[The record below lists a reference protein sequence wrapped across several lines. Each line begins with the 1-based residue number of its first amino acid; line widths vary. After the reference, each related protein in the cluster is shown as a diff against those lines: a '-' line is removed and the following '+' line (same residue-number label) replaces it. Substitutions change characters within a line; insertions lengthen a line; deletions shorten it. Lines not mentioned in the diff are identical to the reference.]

1 MRGSAGVPAECPLP
15 SLSPP
20 PPGAQRPPKPPTA
33 APAQDIFARLGQ
45 QAGLPA
51 PWPNLRVAKTAITS
65 MCSRD
70 PRVFVKLCP
79 GVFALRALVPAQV
92 GGLCHMLEQL
102 YDAAGGWL

>member
-1 MRGSAGVPAECPLP
+1 
-15 SLSPP
+15 
-20 PPGAQRPPKPPTA
+20 
-33 APAQDIFARLGQ
+33 
-45 QAGLPA
+45 
-51 PWPNLRVAKTAITS
+51 